1 MKNYRP
7 VSVLPTLSK
16 IEQLMQMEISKY
28 INQFLSPFLHSY
40 RQGFSTQTALIC
52 LIEKCKWYLDENSFA
67 VAILMDLSKAL
78 DTINWDFLNCETSYG
93 YGFGKNVLG
102 LVYSYLKNRKQRV
115 KINSILSIYTDLIS
129 GVPER
134 SVRGPL
140 LFYIY
145 LNDLFFFLQD
155 INICNFADDTT
166 PFVCNKTLESVLD
179 ELEGNSNC
187 NHLFWKQ
194 LYETKHW

>member
-1 MKNYRP
+1 MQPVSCSFLESRAYLKEKIPTKVEALYKKSYKKEYSAKVKNYRP

-40 RQGFSTQTALIC
+40 RQGFSTQTALVC

-102 LVYSYLKNRKQRV
+102 LVYSYLKNRKQGED
-115 KINSILSIYTDLIS
+115 KFD
-129 GVPER
+129 
-134 SVRGPL
+134 
-140 LFYIY
+140 FKY
-145 LNDLFFFLQD
+145 LDW
-155 INICNFADDTT
+155 
-166 PFVCNKTLESVLD
+166 
-179 ELEGNSNC
+179 SN
-187 NHLFWKQ
+187 
-194 LYETKHW
+194 